1 MFEEISKIMD
11 FNKTLSNFIQLIINK
26 RRMNYLS
33 KKDVV
38 GELFSISFNKE
49 MDSQLSQDISGSI
62 LTNKP

>member
-1 MFEEISKIMD
+1 MKKISAS
-11 FNKTLSNFIQLIINK
+11 KTSIIINK

-62 LTNKP
+62 LTNKKSLLENSDL